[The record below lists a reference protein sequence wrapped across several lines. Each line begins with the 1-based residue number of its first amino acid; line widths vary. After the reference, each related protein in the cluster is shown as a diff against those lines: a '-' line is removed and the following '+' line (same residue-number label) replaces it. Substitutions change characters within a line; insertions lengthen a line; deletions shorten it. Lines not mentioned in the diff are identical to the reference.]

1 MHLFAPEDFPPDLF
15 RLCKLGGKQ
24 IPVGKGLKKRKRP
37 RRKRKSQGGHPTV
50 VKKTVSNAGYRFFAR
65 RVTPPG

>member
-37 RRKRKSQGGHPTV
+37 RRKRK
-50 VKKTVSNAGYRFFAR
+50 VKA
-65 RVTPPG
+65 VTPQS